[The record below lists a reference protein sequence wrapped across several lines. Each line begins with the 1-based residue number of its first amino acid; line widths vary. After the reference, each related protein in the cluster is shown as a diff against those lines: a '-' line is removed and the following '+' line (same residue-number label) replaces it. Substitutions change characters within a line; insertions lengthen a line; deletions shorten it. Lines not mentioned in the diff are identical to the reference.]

1 MAEEMKT
8 FDDLKSELQE
18 EKKDDIID
26 VEADEIEDETV
37 DDDMPTLIIKKS
49 DIEKK
54 DEEKKQAEKD
64 KIGGGVI
71 LDKKVLPDARD
82 AQRVRKGIDVGNAMS
97 KDSMESVTANF
108 SDMDRMID
116 EQRKIAAE
124 RISKGDA
131 PTKEISDPY
140 APKEVQDANRKIHEQ
155 DAVKENETAE
165 AKPAGDG
172 TLTGNE
178 DVTILIDRAGL
189 GKFEFT
195 PEEKER
201 IEHSKRIRIVEVED
215 KALKNLKIKKTVDG
229 KDKFHILKRNFDK
242 SLSPVIAL
250 ASGYTCK
257 MKNIAASEAIRMY
270 QGPGEDTANSILDK
284 WSVIYDKI
292 TDVSRGPFDDF
303 EDFCK
308 HTAFMDY
315 DAFLYGMICSS
326 YPEDDTIPFNC
337 PKDKGGCG
345 KDFEFAYN
353 NKQMIRQDLI
363 KPETKQIMAN
373 IINNAAYVDKAREFA
388 DASPVNNFERFLL
401 DKESGIII
409 EIFIPSVYEM
419 VERVFRKM
427 DSNKDLSARENR
439 PNILLAQGIKNIYI
453 PDYESM
459 TDDMD
464 ISDVDYIDVSGIE
477 AIIEALKNLNEM
489 QINLIAKKLN
499 QMTEF
504 YSLTFGFPSITCP
517 HCKHDWGR
525 YDMELDNILF
535 RRVQQRVTTE
545 IV

>member
-8 FDDLKSELQE
+8 IEDLKSELQE
-18 EKKDDIID
+18 EKNDVID
-26 VEADEIEDETV
+26 VEAEEIEEASA

-54 DEEKKQAEKD
+54 DEEKKQAEKEA
-64 KIGGGVI
+64 IGGGVI
-71 LDKKVLPDARD
+71 LDQKVLPDARD
-82 AQRVRKGIDVGNAMS
+82 AKRVRKGIDVGNAMN
-97 KDSMESVTANF
+97 KESMENITANF

-116 EQRKIAAE
+116 QQRKIAAE
-124 RISKGDA
+124 RIANGEA
-131 PTKEISDPY
+131 PSKEISDPY
-140 APKEVQDANRKIHEQ
+140 APKEVKEANRKIHEQ
-155 DAVKENETAE
+155 DAAKMNGEEQKPE
-165 AKPAGDG
+165 ATDG
-172 TLTGNE
+172 KLTGSE
-178 DVTILIDRAGL
+178 DITILIDRAGL

-195 PEEKER
+195 EEEKER

-292 TDVSRGPFDDF
+292 TDVSRGKFDDF

-363 KPETKQIMAN
+363 KDETKAIMAD
-373 IINNAAYVDKAREFA
+373 IINNAAYVDQARAFA
-388 DASPVNNFERFLL
+388 DASPVNNFERFVL

-409 EIFIPSVYEM
+409 EIYIPSVYEM

-453 PDYESM
+453 PDYETMPDSANIE
-459 TDDMD
+459 D
-464 ISDVDYIDVSGIE
+464 IDYIDVSGVE
-477 AIIEALKNLNEM
+477 AIIEALKNFNEM

-504 YSLTFGFPSITCP
+504 YSLTFGFPSIVCP